1 MCDSGKKGRTLQQS
15 RILMSP
21 SELISQSLN
30 FLLSSL
36 VVGLRRHRAVATLP
50 VKNFTGRP
58 VRLYPAQ
65 KKNYISE

>member
-1 MCDSGKKGRTLQQS
+1 
-15 RILMSP
+15 MSP